1 LGGKLVALINIVGLD
16 KEANEMIDGPREE
29 WLKLS
34 DVASMLGVH
43 ASTVRLWSDKGIFPV
58 HRTSGGHR
66 RYLHS
71 EVELWVKASK
81 QKDVM
86 DPVSAMQSAIGKM
99 RMQIA
104 EGRLEAE
111 PWYQKLDQTAR
122 NQYRMSGMSLVRGL
136 MNFLAS
142 EDADASSE
150 AYALGYDY
158 ASRARR
164 YGLSNVDATQAFLF
178 FRNTLLEALVNAYED
193 ARVPP
198 GLAWGKM
205 LNRIHTFTDLILVN
219 LLQTYQA
226 FDEAHP

>member
-1 LGGKLVALINIVGLD
+1 MAEKLRAD
-16 KEANEMIDGPREE
+16 
-29 WLKLS
+29 WLSLS
-34 DVASMLGVH
+34 GAAEMLGVH
-43 ASTVRLWSDKGIFPV
+43 PSTVRLWSDKGAFPV

-66 RYLHS
+66 RYLRS
-71 EVELWVKASK
+71 EVELWMKTSNDK
-81 QKDVM
+81 QVM
-86 DPVSAMQSAIGKM
+86 EPANAMQSAIGQM

-111 PWYQKLDQTAR
+111 GWYQKLDENAR
-122 NQYRMSGMSLVRGL
+122 LQYRLSGMTLVRGL
-136 MNFLAS
+136 MSFLAS
-142 EDADASSE
+142 EETDTSSE

-164 YGLSNVDATQAFLF
+164 YGLSSVEATQAFLF
-178 FRNTLLEALVNAYED
+178 FRNGLLEALVNAYEN

-205 LNRIHTFTDLILVN
+205 LNKIHAFTDQILVN

-226 FDEAHP
+226 FEEAHS

>member
-1 LGGKLVALINIVGLD
+1 MVAKQ
-16 KEANEMIDGPREE
+16 KED
-29 WLKLS
+29 WLSLS
-34 DVASMLGVH
+34 GVASVLGVH
-43 ASTVRLWSDKGIFPV
+43 PSTVRLWSDKGVFPV

-66 RYLHS
+66 RYLRS
-71 EVELWVKASK
+71 EVELWMKTSRDK
-81 QKDVM
+81 HVM
-86 DPVSAMQSAIGKM
+86 EPANAMHSAIGKM

-111 PWYQKLDQTAR
+111 PWYQKLDQNAR
-122 NQYRMSGMSLVRGL
+122 AQYRSSGMMLVQGL
-136 MNFLAS
+136 LNFLS
-142 EDADASSE
+142 STEMEASSE

-164 YGLSNVDATQAFLF
+164 YGLSSVDATRAFLF

-205 LNRIHTFTDLILVN
+205 LTRLHTFTDQILLD
-219 LLQTYQA
+219 LLETYQA
-226 FDEAHP
+226 FEDSHT

>member
-1 LGGKLVALINIVGLD
+1 VIKTYPERAAW
-16 KEANEMIDGPREE
+16 KEANMIDKQHED
-29 WLKLS
+29 WLTLS
-34 DVASMLGVH
+34 DAAGMLGVH
-43 ASTVRLWSDKGIFPV
+43 PSTVRLWSDKGVFPV

-66 RYLHS
+66 RYLRS
-71 EVELWVKASK
+71 EVDLWIKTSS
-81 QKDVM
+81 QKNVM
-86 DPVSAMQSAIGKM
+86 EPINAMQSAIGKM

-111 PWYQKLDQTAR
+111 PWYQKLDQNAR
-122 NQYRMSGMSLVRGL
+122 NQYRMSGMTLVNGL
-136 MNFLAS
+136 MNYLAS
-142 EDADASSE
+142 ENADASTE
-150 AYALGYDY
+150 AFALGYDY

-178 FRNTLLEALVNAYED
+178 FRNTLLESLVNAYED

-226 FDEAHP
+226 FEEAHS

>member
-1 LGGKLVALINIVGLD
+1 
-16 KEANEMIDGPREE
+16 MMDGQRKE
-29 WLKLS
+29 WLTLS
-34 DVASMLGVH
+34 DVAGMLGVH
-43 ASTVRLWSDKGIFPV
+43 ASTVRLWSDKGVFPV

-66 RYLHS
+66 RFLHS
-71 EVELWVKASK
+71 EVELWLKTSK
-81 QKDVM
+81 QKNVIE
-86 DPVSAMQSAIGKM
+86 PESAMQSAIGKM

-122 NQYRMSGMSLVRGL
+122 NQYRLSGITLVHGL

-142 EDADASSE
+142 ENMDATTE

-164 YGLSNVDATQAFLF
+164 YGLSSVDAMRAFLF
-178 FRNTLLEALVNAYED
+178 FRNALLEALVTAYDE

-205 LNRIHTFTDLILVN
+205 LNRIHTFTDLILIN
-219 LLQTYQA
+219 LMETYQV
-226 FDEAHP
+226 FEGPHS

>member
-1 LGGKLVALINIVGLD
+1 MVTKQQED
-16 KEANEMIDGPREE
+16 
-29 WLKLS
+29 WLSLS
-34 DVASMLGVH
+34 GVASMLGVH
-43 ASTVRLWSDKGIFPV
+43 PSTVRLWSDKGIFPV

-66 RYLHS
+66 RYLRS
-71 EVELWVKASK
+71 EVELWMKTSGDK
-81 QKDVM
+81 HVM
-86 DPVSAMQSAIGKM
+86 EPANAMYSAIGKM

-111 PWYQKLDQTAR
+111 PWYQKLDQSAR
-122 NQYRMSGMSLVRGL
+122 IQYRSSGIMLVQGL
-136 MNFLAS
+136 LNFLS
-142 EDADASSE
+142 STEVEASSE

-164 YGLSNVDATQAFLF
+164 YGLSSVDATRAFLF

-205 LNRIHTFTDLILVN
+205 LTRLHTFTDQILVD
-219 LLQTYQA
+219 LLETYQA
-226 FDEAHP
+226 FEDSHS